1 MNDSANATR
10 DNGRLLAWTALVA
23 ASALLIIGV
32 NAIYDVPDDVRYRY
46 STVLFAVVVSG
57 LQLAVVLKIAGPSEP
72 RDTFAVRRPSWS
84 LPRVALVGVL
94 IVIGM
99 MALLAILPF
108 LQQGESEGNGAPFDP
123 DRALPYALNALVL
136 VAVSP
141 ILEELMFRGL
151 GFKLLE
157 RHGHSTAIVLTGLA
171 FGVFHGQFEQ
181 LPAIVVFGC
190 AMGYLRSA
198 TNSVYPGIATHALL
212 NLIGVALAVT
222 VTG

>member
-1 MNDSANATR
+1 MNVSANATR

-32 NAIYDVPDDVRYRY
+32 KAIYDVPDDVRYRY

-72 RDTFAVRRPSWS
+72 RDTFALRRPSWS

-108 LQQGESEGNGAPFDP
+108 LQQGASEGNGAPFDP

-171 FGVFHGQFEQ
+171 FGVSHGQFEQ

>member
-1 MNDSANATR
+1 VNDSANATR

-23 ASALLIIGV
+23 ASALLIVGV
-32 NAIYDVPDDVRYRY
+32 KAIYDVPDDVRYRY

-72 RDTFAVRRPSWS
+72 RDTFALRRPSWS

-94 IVIGM
+94 IVVGM

-181 LPAIVVFGC
+181 LPAFVVFGC
-190 AMGYLRSA
+190 AMGCLRSA

>member
-1 MNDSANATR
+1 VNVSANATR

-32 NAIYDVPDDVRYRY
+32 KAIYDVPDDVRYRY

-72 RDTFAVRRPSWS
+72 RDTFALRRPSWS

-108 LQQGESEGNGAPFDP
+108 LQQGASEGNGAPFDP

-171 FGVFHGQFEQ
+171 FGVSHGQFEQ

>member
-1 MNDSANATR
+1 
-10 DNGRLLAWTALVA
+10 
-23 ASALLIIGV
+23 
-32 NAIYDVPDDVRYRY
+32 
-46 STVLFAVVVSG
+46 
-57 LQLAVVLKIAGPSEP
+57 
-72 RDTFAVRRPSWS
+72 
-84 LPRVALVGVL
+84 
-94 IVIGM
+94 M

-181 LPAIVVFGC
+181 LPAFVVFGC

>member
-1 MNDSANATR
+1 MSA
-10 DNGRLLAWTALVA
+10 
-23 ASALLIIGV
+23 
-32 NAIYDVPDDVRYRY
+32 
-46 STVLFAVVVSG
+46 
-57 LQLAVVLKIAGPSEP
+57 LQLAIVLKIAGRVDLRE
-72 RDTFAVRRPSWS
+72 TFALRRPSWS
-84 LPRVALVGVL
+84 LHRVALVGAL
-94 IVIGM
+94 IVIGTY
-99 MALLAILPF
+99 LVLAFLPF
-108 LQQGESEGNGAPFDP
+108 LQQGEAEGVGAPFDP
-123 DRALPYALNALVL
+123 DRALPFVLNAIVL
-136 VAVSP
+136 VIVSP

-181 LPAIVVFGC
+181 LPAFVVFGC

>member
-1 MNDSANATR
+1 
-10 DNGRLLAWTALVA
+10 
-23 ASALLIIGV
+23 
-32 NAIYDVPDDVRYRY
+32 
-46 STVLFAVVVSG
+46 
-57 LQLAVVLKIAGPSEP
+57 
-72 RDTFAVRRPSWS
+72 
-84 LPRVALVGVL
+84 
-94 IVIGM
+94 
-99 MALLAILPF
+99 
-108 LQQGESEGNGAPFDP
+108 
-123 DRALPYALNALVL
+123 
-136 VAVSP
+136 
-141 ILEELMFRGL
+141 MFRGL